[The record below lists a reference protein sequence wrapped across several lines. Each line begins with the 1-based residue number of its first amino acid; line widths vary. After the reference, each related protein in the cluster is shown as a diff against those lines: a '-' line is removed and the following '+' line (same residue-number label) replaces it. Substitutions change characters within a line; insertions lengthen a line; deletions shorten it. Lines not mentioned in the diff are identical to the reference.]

1 MSTSQRRGGAV
12 GPPRAEAS
20 FGATKDALQPGAAP
34 DPEALVR
41 AMLQHIGED
50 TQREGLRDTP
60 RRVVSSWQELYA
72 GYQMDPASILG
83 TTFAAGGYTDL
94 VLCRDIELFS
104 MCEHH
109 MLPFYG
115 VAHVAYLPG
124 ERVVGLSKLAR
135 VVDAFARRLQI
146 QELLTEQIA
155 QAIEATLR
163 PRGTLVQV
171 RAKHMCMCARGV
183 GKNSPWMV
191 TTAAYG
197 ACRTPQMR
205 AEFHAQL
212 R

>member
-1 MSTSQRRGGAV
+1 VSATRRQDAAAAAHDREGGTPA
-12 GPPRAEAS
+12 
-20 FGATKDALQPGAAP
+20 GAPADDLAP

-60 RRVVSSWQELYA
+60 RRVVASWQELYA
-72 GYQMDPASILG
+72 GYQMDPAAILG
-83 TTFAAGGYTDL
+83 TTFAAGSYTDM

-171 RAKHMCMCARGV
+171 RAHAHVHVRARR
-183 GKNSPWMV
+183 GKKLAV
-191 TTAAYG
+191 DG
-197 ACRTPQMR
+197 DDGG
-205 AEFHAQL
+205 L
-212 R
+212 RRLSHS